1 MTSSRKE
8 ALLQTYEPIPF
19 LGNFI
24 DGEFHSQNLGDESWQ
39 NVSPANHSETVSQCQ
54 TAYSHVGQS
63 IEAASKAF
71 RTWSLLPV
79 SERIEALILVREAF
93 EKNRESLEH
102 AIARETGK
110 PLWECK
116 TEVNAMIGKFAVTID
131 HSLKLVSEEKIQE
144 ITPGVD
150 GFIRYQPRGVLAVL
164 GPFNFPGHLPNGH
177 IIPALLTGNTVVF
190 KPSELT
196 PMTAQVMAQCFAQ
209 AKIPAGV
216 FNMVHGG
223 GEVGRRMVSHKGI
236 EGVLFTGSYE
246 TGLKI
251 QQATLNDYWKI
262 NALEMGGKNATVV
275 WKDADLQKSVYDTLV
290 GSFLTAGQR
299 CSGTS
304 RVFVHSEIYQSFLDL
319 FYEKAKN
326 IEIGHWET
334 QPFMGSLISA
344 KSVDSYLRYQ
354 EIALREGA
362 EKVMRGKVIEPG
374 CTGNYVTP
382 SIYAVPGYDEKS
394 VYQNSEIFGPNV
406 AIYSMDDLA
415 EPIEANNKTGF
426 GLSMA
431 VFSKDRAVFDEVLAK
446 AKVGLLNWNRTTNGA
461 SSRLPFGGCGKSGN
475 GRPAAHFSVFYSTNV
490 VASLED
496 RNPFDPSKTMP
507 GVKW

>member
-1 MTSSRKE
+1 MIKHD
-8 ALLQTYEPIPF
+8 PIPF
-19 LGNFI
+19 LGNYI
-24 DGEFHSQNLGDESWQ
+24 NGEFHSQGLKDEEWSNL
-39 NVSPANHSETVSQCQ
+39 SPANHSEVVANCKTS
-54 TAYSHVGQS
+54 YSHVDECVVS
-63 IEAASKAF
+63 AKKAF
-71 RTWSLLPV
+71 VNWSNLKME
-79 SERIEALILVREAF
+79 ERIESVLLVKEAF
-93 EKNRESLEH
+93 EKNREALELT
-102 AIARETGK
+102 IARETGK

-131 HSLKLVSEEKIQE
+131 HSLKLIEEQKIKE
-144 ITPGVD
+144 IAPGVD
-150 GFIRYQPRGVLAVL
+150 GYIRFVPRGVLAVL

-177 IIPALLTGNTVVF
+177 IVPALIAGNTIVF

-196 PMTAQVMAQCFAQ
+196 PMTAQVIASCFQ
-209 AKIPAGV
+209 EAKIPSGV
-216 FNMVHGG
+216 FNLVQGG
-223 GEVGRRMVSHKGI
+223 GEVGRRLVSHKEI

-262 NALEMGGKNATVV
+262 NALEMGGKNSTIV
-275 WKDADLQKSVYDTLV
+275 WQDADLEKALYDSLV

-304 RVFVHSEIYQSFLDL
+304 RIFLHEKIHDEFLDK
-319 FYEKAKN
+319 FYEKAKKLK
-326 IEIGHWET
+326 IGHWNSNS
-334 QPFMGSLISA
+334 FMGPLISG
-344 KSVDSYLRYQ
+344 KSVDGYLRFQ

-362 EKVMRGKVIEPG
+362 KKIMRGKIIEPDV
-374 CTGNYVTP
+374 TGNYVTP
-382 SIYAVPGYDEKS
+382 SIYTLGSYDAKS

-406 AIYSMDDLA
+406 AIYKINDMN
-415 EPIEANNKTGF
+415 EPIVANNTTGY

-431 VFSKDRAVFDEVLAK
+431 VFSKDKEIYTQALKK

-475 GRPAAHFSVFYSTNV
+475 GRPAAHFAVYYSTNA

-496 RNPFDPSKTMP
+496 QNSFDQSKILP
-507 GVKW
+507 GVEW